1 MWAQSPDM
9 RELQPPG
16 RQGAA
21 PQTTPLSMTPPSRM
35 AVLAT
40 TALCLAAA
48 HAGTQASA
56 EPPPDRWLA
65 QTDVAEL
72 SIEQLGAL
80 PITSVSRR
88 QETLA
93 GAAASVFVI
102 TADDIR
108 RSGATSLAEVLRLAP
123 NLDVARADT
132 SQYAVSARGSNR
144 VLANKLLVLVDGR
157 TVYSPLFS
165 GVYWEAQELLLA
177 DIERIEVISGPGGTL
192 WGTNAVN
199 GVISVTRRSA
209 RFGADALVSAGTG
222 THDTEFAARTGG
234 LLGDA
239 GGWRVYARSIRR
251 DDSRLAD
258 GAPGVDA
265 HRGVQA
271 GFRAD
276 WEWGRDRLTLQ
287 GDATGSDIDQPPEP
301 RRVTGANLLARWS
314 RQFDDGNELRLQ
326 AWYDRADRRQEIG
339 TAGFRD
345 RLDTFD
351 LELQHGLQRGRHRF
365 VWGAGYRET
374 RDRARNF
381 GALAFFPQERT
392 LHWSNVF
399 AQDEIELREDLALTL
414 GLRYETNRYVA
425 PELLPTARVAWRVTP
440 EHLLWGALSRAARE
454 PSRFDREYHS
464 PATAPL
470 LRGGPDF
477 GSEIAHVLELGYR
490 GRPTRD
496 TSLSVTLFRQRHR
509 GLASIEPD
517 GSGGFVFGNGVDGR
531 TDGIEAWSST
541 QLSRRWRAHA
551 GVTLLRQD
559 LRVRPGYVAFTGIP
573 DRGDPRRWWT
583 LRSSFD
589 VTPRHSLDVSLRHVA
604 GREAPAA
611 GSYTALDAR
620 LGWQATPRLNV
631 MLALQNLLD
640 DRHVEW
646 PVGAVPVEHTRGAFL
661 RLRWTP

>member
-1 MWAQSPDM
+1 
-9 RELQPPG
+9 
-16 RQGAA
+16 
-21 PQTTPLSMTPPSRM
+21 MTSPSRL
-35 AVLAT
+35 AVLAS
-40 TALCLAAA
+40 TALCLTAA
-48 HAGTQASA
+48 HVGTQAS
-56 EPPPDRWLA
+56 PTNTLPQLLA
-65 QTDVAEL
+65 QADVAEL
-72 SIEQLGAL
+72 SIEQLGNI

-88 QETLA
+88 EETLA

-108 RSGATSLAEVLRLAP
+108 RSGATSLAEVLRMAP

-132 SQYAVSARGSNR
+132 NQYAISARGSNR

-209 RFGADALVSAGTG
+209 RYGAEPLVSVGTG
-222 THDTEFAARTGG
+222 THDTEIAARTGG
-234 LLGDA
+234 RLGDS
-239 GGWRVYARSIRR
+239 GGWRVYARKIRR
-251 DDSRLAD
+251 DDSRLAG

-276 WEWGRDRLTLQ
+276 WQWGRDRLTLQ

-301 RRVTGANLLARWS
+301 RRVSGANLLARWS

-351 LELQHGLQRGRHRF
+351 LELQHALRQGRHRL

-374 RDRARNF
+374 RDRAQNF
-381 GALAFFPQERT
+381 GALALIPQQRT
-392 LHWSNVF
+392 LHWANVF
-399 AQDEIELREDLALTL
+399 VQDEIELREDLALTL
-414 GLRYETNRYVA
+414 GLRYETNRYVS
-425 PELLPTARVAWRVTP
+425 PELLPTARMAWRVTP
-440 EHLLWGALSRAARE
+440 EHMLWGALSRAARA
-454 PSRFDREYHS
+454 PSRIDREYYS
-464 PATAPL
+464 PAIDPL
-470 LRGGPDF
+470 LRGGPNF
-477 GSEIAHVLELGYR
+477 GSEIADVLELGYR
-490 GRPTRD
+490 GQPTQG
-496 TSLSVTLFRQRHR
+496 TSLSVTLFRQQYR

-517 GSGGFVFGNGVDGR
+517 GSGGFVFDNGVEGH

-541 QLSRRWRAHA
+541 QLSQRWRAHA
-551 GVTLLRQD
+551 GLTLLRQD
-559 LRVRPGYVAFTGIP
+559 LRVRPGYVAFTGIS
-573 DRGDPRRWWT
+573 DRGDPRHWWT

-589 VTPRHSLDVSLRHVA
+589 LTPRHSVDVSLRHVA
-604 GREAPAA
+604 GREVPAA
-611 GSYTALDAR
+611 KSYTALDAR
-620 LGWQATPRLNV
+620 LGWQATPQVNV

-640 DRHVEW
+640 SRHVEW
-646 PVGAVPVEHTRGAFL
+646 PVGAVPVEHTRGAFV